1 MAGADSRDD
10 APRPLR
16 RLLPLGELEPL
27 ACSRASVL
35 LALDGA
41 GVAGEESRFLQR
53 GAEVA
58 VEFGERAADAVP
70 DGAGLTRQ
78 PAAAD
83 VHEDVDLAQLLDH
96 LEGLL
101 EHHLARLA
109 AEVLVES
116 ARVDGELT
124 RAGLHAHAGDRFLAA
139 TGCVDEQFL
148 RGHSDPYASRAS
160 TAVGF

>member
-1 MAGADSRDD
+1 MKHRG
-10 APRPLR
+10 PWR
-16 RLLPLGELEPL
+16 RLLPLRELEPL
-27 ACSRASVL
+27 ACSRPSVL

-53 GAEVA
+53 GAEVG
-58 VEFGERAADAVP
+58 VELGQRAADAVP

-83 VHEDVDLAQLLDH
+83 VHEDIDLAQLLDD
-96 LEGLL
+96 LERLL

-109 AEVLVES
+109 AEVLVER
-116 ARVDGELT
+116 ARIDRELA
-124 RAGLHAHAGDRFLAA
+124 RAGLHAHPGDGFLAA

-148 RGHSDPYASRAS
+148 RGHLDPYASRAS
-160 TAVGF
+160 TAVGFWAACGC